1 MSREG
6 SSKWILLT
14 GPVLLIPLLWLCYYS
29 HPASD
34 DFPISHTARD
44 WGSYTT
50 VVGYYK
56 CWSARYTSMFLMSVN
71 PIVFHSFDAYKLI
84 PLLLMAGL
92 FFSVRYFF
100 SVLSGQPSAANKMAM
115 LFIPV
120 FLYAIPD
127 LPGGLYYLGGSL
139 FYQPGNMLLVSLSA
153 FLIQF
158 PPPSKMM
165 RLRLSDWLRGF
176 LQGTLLFLL
185 AGCNEIGM
193 LLALAIPTIGFA
205 ANLMMKKEVSA
216 GWMLLF
222 LAAAAANLIIL
233 LSPAT
238 FFRMEAS
245 GGLGR
250 NWLEM
255 VQTSLMAM
263 ADCVLKWLSF
273 PALLILF
280 ISVYFYSSS
289 RKKQFGFSK
298 MESISFSLLSFLLL
312 FASFLPSF
320 IGEGKLQGHTENSL
334 LFLFMVLVCG
344 NIFLWVKRLHD
355 VPFTQK
361 TRNYLSYGLLAIL
374 PLSPGFRQAV
384 LDLYHGEA
392 AAYSAECE
400 ARYQLMRNTPGDTVR
415 VPSLKH
421 KPKSLFAGDIGDYP
435 DPWYDNHFAALFG
448 KKWIELDEASKKAK
462 KNFR

>member
-1 MSREG
+1 MNKIENL
-6 SSKWILLT
+6 KWILLT
-14 GPVLLIPLLWLCYYS
+14 STILMLPLLLLCFYA

-71 PIVFHSFDAYKLI
+71 PIVFHSFGTYKLV

-100 SVLSGQPSAANKMAM
+100 SVLSGQPSVANRMAM
-115 LFIPV
+115 IFIPV

-127 LPGGLYYLGGSL
+127 LPGGLYFLGGSL

-165 RLRLSDWLRGF
+165 GLRLTDWLRGF

-193 LLALAIPTIGFA
+193 LLALAIPTIGFT

-238 FFRMEAS
+238 FYRMEAS
-245 GGLGR
+245 GGLER
-250 NWLEM
+250 NWVEM

-263 ADCVLKWLSF
+263 ADCVLNWLSF
-273 PALLILF
+273 PALLILL
-280 ISVYFYSSS
+280 ISVYLYSSS
-289 RKKQFGFSK
+289 GKKQFDFSK
-298 MESISFSLLSFLLL
+298 MESVYFSLLSFLLL

-320 IGEGKLQGHTENSL
+320 IGEGKLKGHTENSL
-334 LFLFMVLVCG
+334 LFLFMVLACG
-344 NIFLWVKRLHD
+344 NIFLWGNRLHD
-355 VPFTQK
+355 VPFIQK
-361 TRNYLSYGLLAIL
+361 TRHYLSYAPLAIL

-384 LDLYHGEA
+384 QDLYHSEA

-400 ARYQLMRNTPGDTVR
+400 ARYQLMSNTPGDTVR

-448 KKWIELDEASKKAK
+448 KKWVELDEASKAAK
-462 KNFR
+462 KKIR